1 MIKVLGVSS
10 LFPSFL
16 MAIANCKV
24 SLREVHRKV
33 LDWINSL
40 C

>member
-1 MIKVLGVSS
+1 MIEVLGLSS

-16 MAIANCKV
+16 MAVANCKV
-24 SLREVHRKV
+24 FLREVHRKV
-33 LDWINSL
+33 LDWISAL